1 MAIKPHYDVEKSLS
15 LRPPKKFT
23 GGSKHKKRI
32 VLNRSKVTFPLE
44 ENSREL
50 TVIQDGVS
58 SIKDSFLVNGWLHDA
73 YPPIVYE
80 DPNKKD
86 SFIGISGFH
95 RNAAM
100 DQLDWDT
107 MMVDVFEFP
116 SPLSITIAKAEAN
129 HHNKPFTPITKRD
142 IEKQV
147 LRALKNKEIP
157 NTEDDVRNLVEI
169 LAAIKTPKERKK
181 IFQDV
186 MKRNGGN
193 GIVRTYHTGQGESST
208 QEIAEE
214 LKLPFSGSKH
224 FQLSGEYGY
233 INSSDTPKTT
243 LHDAKKLSMANGNV
257 KVALIAFIDKP
268 VEEKINAQRQAHK
281 ARFEQFIREDAEFVL
296 SIVKQFGLNA
306 NIDDVVAKYPLYLK
320 GFLPQLISPDETKG
334 GRPKEET
341 LVDANGKF
349 VK

>member
-1 MAIKPHYDVEKSLS
+1 MAIKPHYDVTKSLT
-15 LRPPKKFT
+15 LRPPKKFS
-23 GGSKHKKRI
+23 GGGEHRKRI

-50 TVIQDGVS
+50 TVIQEGVAT
-58 SIKDSFLVNGWLHDA
+58 IRDSFLVNGWLHDA

-80 DPNKKD
+80 NTNKKD
-86 SFIGISGFH
+86 HFVGISGFH

-107 MMVDVFEFP
+107 MMVDVYDFP
-116 SPLSITIAKAEAN
+116 SPLAITIAKAEAN

-147 LRALKNKEIP
+147 LRSLKNNEIP
-157 NTEDDVRNLVEI
+157 NTEDDIKNLVEI
-169 LAAIKTPKERKK
+169 LAAIKTPKERKS
-181 IFQDV
+181 ILESV
-186 MKRNGGN
+186 LKRNGGN
-193 GIVRTYHTGQGESST
+193 GIVRTYHTGRGESST

-224 FQLSGEYGY
+224 YQLSGEFGY

-243 LHDAKKLSMANGNV
+243 LHDAKKLSITNGNV

-268 VEEKINAQRQAHK
+268 VEEKINTQRSARK

-296 SIVKQFGLNA
+296 SIVKQFGVKASL
-306 NIDDVVAKYPLYLK
+306 DDVVAKYPLYLK

-341 LVDANGKF
+341 LVDANGKP